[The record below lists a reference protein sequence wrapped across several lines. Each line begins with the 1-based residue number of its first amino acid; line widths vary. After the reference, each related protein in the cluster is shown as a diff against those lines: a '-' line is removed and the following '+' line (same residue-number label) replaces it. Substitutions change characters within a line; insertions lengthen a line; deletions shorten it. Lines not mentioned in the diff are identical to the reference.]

1 VTTYKV
7 FKEITD
13 LLPESES
20 LGEWTELGEYGA
32 SNPQGAIRAA
42 VLDMNEADREKAP
55 KETFAATA
63 SSGWN
68 VHVPKVNVKTTVS
81 F

>member
-1 VTTYKV
+1 
-7 FKEITD
+7 
-13 LLPESES
+13 
-20 LGEWTELGEYGA
+20 
-32 SNPQGAIRAA
+32 
-42 VLDMNEADREKAP
+42 MNEADREKAP